1 MQPRALADLVG
12 WQCDC
17 EFSTDVG
24 IYLAGHPHEATVMAV
39 EGPMIYLAIHFSPGR
54 FYWVNVSTIRWLR
67 PLQPPTESTAAAT
80 ENDEG

>member
-1 MQPRALADLVG
+1 MQPGALADLVG

-54 FYWVNVSTIRWLR
+54 FTGSTCR
-67 PLQPPTESTAAAT
+67 PSGGFGPCSRRPSPLPPQQRKR
-80 ENDEG
+80 